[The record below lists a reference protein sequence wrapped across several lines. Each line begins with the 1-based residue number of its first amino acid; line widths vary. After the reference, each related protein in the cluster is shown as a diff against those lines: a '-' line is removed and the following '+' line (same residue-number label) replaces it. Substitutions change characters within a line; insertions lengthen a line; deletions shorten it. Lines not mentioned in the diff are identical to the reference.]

1 MTCIAAGAHHSLAVT
16 EHGAL
21 LTWGEGGG
29 GRLGHGDID
38 SLVGLPRGV
47 YTNTPEPEAEPEP
60 EPEPEP

>member
-47 YTNTPEPEAEPEP
+47 YTNTRTRSRARTRT
-60 EPEPEP
+60 